1 MSLGVASI
9 MSGNTTLRHICMLG
23 SIPLAPRF
31 TTTTKI
37 KERLAAEGFEVSERT
52 IQRDL
57 SALSTILPL
66 CSDEEKQGYHWYY
79 IKSPDTVPAMSPSDA
94 LAFLMVERY
103 LESMFPTST
112 LAQLETRFEKA
123 KSVLTT
129 GTNSLNSWK
138 HKIRLLPSGLSFAR
152 AKGDPEIIDAVYA
165 ALLEEKQVEV
175 SYLKRG
181 APTPQIKRLN
191 PLALIV
197 RNTMGYLIA
206 TEANTVQVKQYALH
220 RIKHIEATEVEIES
234 NAAFD
239 LDRYVDSGSM
249 GFIKNEE
256 HTITLQAIFRGYA
269 AQTVQETP
277 FAEDQKTEEWGA
289 DEVIVRATVP
299 NTFELESWL
308 LSLGTCVEVLKP
320 QSLRERL
327 VQSATATLAQY
338 QS

>member
-1 MSLGVASI
+1 
-9 MSGNTTLRHICMLG
+9 MLG
-23 SIPLAPRF
+23 SIPMSPRF
-31 TTTTKI
+31 TTTTII
-37 KERLAAEGFEVSERT
+37 KERLAAEGFDVSERT

-57 SALSTILPL
+57 SALSIILPL
-66 CSDEEKQGYHWYY
+66 SCDEEKQGYRWYF
-79 IKSPDTVPAMSPSDA
+79 IKAPDTVPAMSPSDA
-94 LAFLMVERY
+94 LAFVMVERY

-123 KSVLTT
+123 KSVLNT
-129 GTNSLNSWK
+129 GSNSLTHWK
-138 HKIRLLPSGLSFAR
+138 HKICLLPSGLSFDR
-152 AKGDPEIIDAVYA
+152 AKADPEIIDVVYS

-181 APTPQIKRLN
+181 AQAPQIKRLN

-206 TEANTVQVKQYALH
+206 TEANSEQVKQFALH
-220 RIKHIEATEVEIES
+220 RIQHIEATEIEIEPK
-234 NAAFD
+234 ADFD
-239 LDRYVDSGSM
+239 LDSYVASGSM

-256 HTITLQAIFRGYA
+256 QTITLQAIFRGYA

-277 FAEDQKTEEWGA
+277 FAEDQKTEEWG
-289 DEVIVRATVP
+289 DSEVIVKATVN

-308 LSLGTCVEVLKP
+308 LSLGPCVEVLKP

-327 VQSATATLAQY
+327 IESARATLAQY